1 MRSVLVFLLLQG
13 ATIPAAVASQMP
25 VQAVAVV
32 AQAESAAPTA
42 GAASAQTGTTSG
54 LPQRDVPAR
63 TMRAYWHVFIAFAIT
78 WLLLFG
84 FALSM
89 GRRFGQLEEEVRRLR
104 GSS

>member
-1 MRSVLVFLLLQG
+1 L
-13 ATIPAAVASQMP
+13 
-25 VQAVAVV
+25 AVV
-32 AQAESAAPTA
+32 AQAEAAAPTA
-42 GAASAQTGTTSG
+42 GSVSAQTGTTSG
-54 LPQRDVPAR
+54 LPQRDAPAR